1 MTIFASARKLLGIAA
16 VCAIVMLAGCVGV
29 PYDGK
34 PHMDS
39 GLQELTNNT
48 VTRMTVMWTEREEH
62 AYTVASYNVAAN
74 YFHWSENDNQ
84 YRWILVRA
92 AMRRDK
98 FGSVLRDARIPDNIP
113 MLHKGD
119 IVDVYLPV
127 AMEMNYDQL
136 KSAIVL
142 RFVCAAADTACQ
154 DKSKEQVGKLGME
167 VISKGMPDMSDL
179 VFTKKYD
186 KAGQRLNVL
195 APVRVDYQGNPI

>member
-1 MTIFASARKLLGIAA
+1 MKISTKAFHGFAAA
-16 VCAIVMLAGCVGV
+16 VCMLLLLPGCVGV

-34 PHMDS
+34 PHMDA
-39 GLQELTNNT
+39 GLQDLTNNT
-48 VTRMTVMWTEREEH
+48 VTRMTVMWTEREDH

-98 FGSVLRDARIPDNIP
+98 FGSVLRDARIPDNVP

-136 KSAIVL
+136 KSAIIL
-142 RFVCAAADTACQ
+142 RLVCEAADKPCQ
-154 DKSKEQVGKLGME
+154 EKSKEQVGKLGME
-167 VISKGMPDMSDL
+167 VISKGMPDMSGL
-179 VFTKKYD
+179 TFTKKYD
-186 KAGQRLNVL
+186 KTGKRLIAGQPD
-195 APVRVDYQGNPI
+195 AVDSQGNPI